1 VNKLL
6 ADILKL
12 GENPEKLRSR
22 SKAGSNP
29 TTNGKNSNA
38 GSRGT
43 SKPRTRQGTPVNQP
57 TTPTASGQQSANP
70 NYKITNDNKAFQNY

>member
-57 TTPTASGQQSANP
+57 TTPTASGQQKMSRQSNQTP
-70 NYKITNDNKAFQNY
+70 TGQQN